1 MRAGG
6 DGPPARA
13 SARTP
18 GVDPCARRIYKRGVN
33 LLRETLER
41 ARFAGAALVVS
52 AFPERAKRSGWPAA
66 YASVAAHVASGW
78 VETFLS
84 AGLFVMGFLGFGER
98 FTNGAGWTYVSHRPT
113 LTYGDFFGV
122 GVIGYL
128 SYLLTPLAWITVW
141 CFAEG
146 ILRALDA
153 ALSSRMLGMAL
164 VVVPWRAAAVLLRV
178 NERWIRLGKL
188 GPERPDEVVVGARGS
203 PRALTVYASRDKAWS
218 TNQVI
223 EYRGEFFVASARQ
236 FVRHGDR
243 HTIRYDFRRLEPG
256 EVIRGVLVRYAPAG
270 APAARAG
277 NAAVG
282 RAQTT
287 EENDEARQSNR
298 RAADRK

>member
-1 MRAGG
+1 M
-6 DGPPARA
+6 
-13 SARTP
+13 
-18 GVDPCARRIYKRGVN
+18 N
-33 LLRETLER
+33 LWREILER

-66 YASVAAHVASGW
+66 YASVAAHIASGW

-122 GVIGYL
+122 GLIGYL

-141 CFAEG
+141 CFGEG

-178 NERWIRLGKL
+178 NERWTRLGKL
-188 GPERPDEVVVGARGS
+188 GPERPDEVVAGAHGS

-218 TNQVI
+218 RNQVI

-236 FVRHGDR
+236 LVLHGDR
-243 HTIRYDFRRLEPG
+243 HAIRYDFRRLEPG

-270 APAARAG
+270 PPADPAG
-277 NAAVG
+277 TAAV
-282 RAQTT
+282 
-287 EENDEARQSNR
+287 R
-298 RAADRK
+298 REQALEGKDDTHQPNG